1 MGYIP
6 VQDLSAYNVEGLSD
20 REAYKT
26 IRKAAKAAN
35 QRLLRIERFVK
46 KNQKKGLS
54 IYTESIPAYNYAEK
68 VTKGRASVRFKI
80 NEKMRK
86 AQLLK
91 EYKKVMHFLSLQTST
106 VQGVTAQRTRQFET
120 AAYQGFEGTYAEFD
134 YEWEKAWTGILTD
147 YFDSDQ
153 VMFAAV
159 IGLTDALYEIV
170 NEQMNKALAEG
181 RDITPYYIKGDIAQ
195 EFDERYGADFRAWK
209 AARG

>member
-6 VQDLSAYNVEGLSD
+6 VQDLSAYSIEGLSD

-46 KNQKKGLS
+46 KKQEKGLS

-120 AAYQGFEGTYAEFD
+120 AAYQGFEGTYAEFA

>member
-6 VQDLSAYNVEGLSD
+6 VQDLSAYSIEGLSD
-20 REAYKT
+20 EETYKT

-46 KNQKKGLS
+46 RNQKKGFE

-68 VTKGRASVRFKI
+68 VTQRRMNVRFKI
-80 NEKMRK
+80 NGKMKK

-91 EYKKVMHFLSLQTST
+91 EYKRIMHFLGLQTST

-120 AAYQGFEGTYAEFD
+120 ATYQGFEGTYAEFA
-134 YEWEKAWTGILTD
+134 YEWEKTWTGILTD

-159 IGLTDALYEIV
+159 IGLTDALYEII
-170 NEQMNKALAEG
+170 NKQMDKALAEG
-181 RDITPYYIKGDIAQ
+181 RDITPYYIKDDIAQ

>member
-6 VQDLSAYNVEGLSD
+6 GQDLSAYSIEGLSD
-20 REAYKT
+20 EKAYKT

-46 KNQKKGLS
+46 RNQKKGLE

-68 VTKGRASVRFKI
+68 VTQGRMNVRFKI
-80 NEKMRK
+80 NGKMKK

-91 EYKKVMHFLSLQTST
+91 EYKRIMHFLSLQTST

-120 AAYQGFEGTYAEFD
+120 ATYQGFEGTYAEFA

-159 IGLTDALYEIV
+159 IGLTDALYEII
-170 NEQMNKALAEG
+170 NKQMEKALAEG
-181 RDITPYYIKGDIAQ
+181 RDITPYYIKSDIEQ

>member
-6 VQDLSAYNVEGLSD
+6 VQDLSAYSIEGLSD
-20 REAYKT
+20 EEAYKT

-46 KNQKKGLS
+46 GNQKKRLE

-68 VTKGRASVRFKI
+68 VTQGRVNVRFII
-80 NEKMRK
+80 NGKMKK

-91 EYKKVMHFLSLQTST
+91 EYKRIMHFLSLQTST

-120 AAYQGFEGTYAEFD
+120 ATYQGFEGTYAEFA

-159 IGLTDALYEIV
+159 IGLTDALYEII
-170 NEQMNKALAEG
+170 NKQMEKALAEG
-181 RDITPYYIKGDIAQ
+181 REITPYYIKADIAQ